1 MNIVIAV
8 ISLLGTIAIF
18 YACKA
23 LYQKFRKEWLTPI
36 LISPLVIILLLLVTG
51 TSYESYNAG
60 ADILSNLLRACNRC
74 ICCTDL

>member
-23 LYQKFRKEWLTPI
+23 FYQKFPKEWLTPI
-36 LISPLVIILLLLVTG
+36 LISPLIIIV
-51 TSYESYNAG
+51 
-60 ADILSNLLRACNRC
+60 
-74 ICCTDL
+74 